1 METNQGKK
9 FGYARVSTTAQNEDR
24 QIDLLTQHYGIPPED
39 IFVDK
44 ASGAK
49 ADREALNQLQLVLR
63 PGDTVYVESLSRL
76 SRSSWDL
83 TKLLS
88 EWQEKGI
95 TLVSHKEK
103 VDCSTPNGKLFV
115 NLLIALT
122 EFERETIR
130 ARIRHGIA
138 AARARGRVGGR
149 KKTDKRKI
157 EKAIRLY
164 EARTHSIREICEL
177 CEISKTVLYR
187 ELKSRREQMELAS
200 AEGGH

>member
-1 METNQGKK
+1 
-9 FGYARVSTTAQNEDR
+9 
-24 QIDLLTQHYGIPPED
+24 
-39 IFVDK
+39 
-44 ASGAK
+44 
-49 ADREALNQLQLVLR
+49 
-63 PGDTVYVESLSRL
+63 VYVESLSRL

-95 TLVSHKEK
+95 TLVSHKEN

-115 NLLIALT
+115 NLLIALA
-122 EFERETIR
+122 EFERELIR
-130 ARIRHGIA
+130 TRIRHGIA

-187 ELKSRREQMELAS
+187 ELKARREQMELTS

>member
-1 METNQGKK
+1 M
-9 FGYARVSTTAQNEDR
+9 
-24 QIDLLTQHYGIPPED
+24 H
-39 IFVDK
+39 IFIDK

-49 ADREALNQLQLVLR
+49 ADSEALKQFQLVLR

-103 VDCSTPNGKLFV
+103 VDCSTPNGKLFA
-115 NLLIALT
+115 NLLIAIA
-122 EFERETIR
+122 ETGGDPCPR
-130 ARIRHGIA
+130 PTWV
-138 AARARGRVGGR
+138 GRRTGAGTR
-149 KKTDKRKI
+149 RRTQENRQAQI

-164 EARTHSIREICEL
+164 DARTHSIREICEL

-187 ELKSRREQMELAS
+187 ELQARREQMEFAS
-200 AEGGH
+200 AEGGN